1 MKKFLSVSSIAAA
14 AMLLIM
20 PAVFCNYATAQSK
33 KKSRKTEQQFEKSS
47 SKLKRAVALGESQ
60 KDSAGEA
67 IKAEAVTLPNGWKLT
82 PVGKQFKL
90 GDLPLNMAV
99 SPNQKW
105 LAVTNNGYGRQC
117 IQLFNTKEER
127 ETDNVTIP
135 MSWYGICFSPD
146 SKTLY
151 ASGGNENK
159 IRIYSV
165 SDDGKLAQADS
176 IVMGKPWPNHISP
189 SGIVISK
196 KYGQLLVVTRR
207 DNSIYIYGQ
216 SKNKNAELQN
226 RNNKSGNSSGEVYN
240 QLIKKVSAG
249 SECYDIV
256 LSKDEEN
263 AYVSCWGGKKVK
275 VWNLKKQEWTESYD
289 VGNHP
294 NELCLD
300 KDGERLF
307 VANADDN
314 SVSVIDLQN
323 KRVEEILNAALFPNS
338 LAGSTTNG
346 LCISPKGK
354 KLYVA
359 NADNNCVTVFDIS
372 EKGESK
378 CLGFIPVG
386 WYPTNVKCASGKL
399 WVTNG
404 KGLKS
409 APNPY
414 GPEPAD
420 VREDFGHHSGDSH
433 KTQGVEYI
441 AGLFLGA
448 LSEID
453 LPVDDKLAEY
463 SKQVY
468 ANTPYNQA
476 NDLTAEGEPGNPI
489 PAKVGNPSPIKY
501 VFYIIQEN
509 RTYDQVLGD
518 IKEGNGDSS
527 LVLFGDKVTPNHH
540 ALAKQFVLLDNFYVN
555 AEVSCDGHNWTVG
568 GYANDFLEKTWP
580 TYYSGRG
587 DYYAGEG
594 AQEMGNNTSGFIWDM
609 CKKMGVSYRTYGEFV
624 YRKNGVLVPSVPSL
638 ADHFCKTYEPWNLA
652 VRDTIRYGQWVKD
665 FDSLVVA
672 NAVPH
677 FQIVRVP
684 NDHTMGMRIGQ
695 RTPFAFAADNDLA
708 VGMIIDHLS
717 HSPIWKESVV
727 FIVEDDAQNGADHV
741 DAHRSPCYIAGGFV
755 KRGFVDHTPYTTTSV
770 LRTMELI
777 LGLPPMTQY
786 DASARS
792 MWRCFSP
799 TADTTAFHFLPAN
812 INLDDRNVKKDKWQA
827 MCEKYNFNKE
837 DAVPDVEFN
846 QMLWHAIKGDG
857 TPYPAIRR
865 SAFLTY
871 TKDADDD

>member
-1 MKKFLSVSSIAAA
+1 MKKFFFHKVTA
-14 AMLLIM
+14 LLIIFLLASAIVQ
-20 PAVFCNYATAQSK
+20 PDAIAQKTK
-33 KKSRKTEQQFEKSS
+33 KNKKEEQKFEKQET
-47 SKLKRAVALGESQ
+47 KRARAEKLGQMQGAVNGQALVAEP
-60 KDSAGEA
+60 
-67 IKAEAVTLPNGWKLT
+67 VTLPNGWKLT
-82 PVGKQFKL
+82 PAGKQFQL

-99 SPNQKW
+99 SPDQKW

-117 IQLFNTKEER
+117 LQLFSTKFECQ
-127 ETDNVTIP
+127 TDDVTIP
-135 MSWYGICFSPD
+135 MSWYGLCFSPD
-146 SKTLY
+146 SRTLY

-159 IRIYSV
+159 IRIYSIG
-165 SDDGKLAQADS
+165 DDGKLSQKDS
-176 IVMGKPWPNHISP
+176 IVMGEPWPNHISP
-189 SGIVISK
+189 AGMVISK

-207 DNSIYIYGQ
+207 DNSIY
-216 SKNKNAELQN
+216 
-226 RNNKSGNSSGEVYN
+226 VYN
-240 QLIKKVSAG
+240 AATNKLIKKTSAG
-249 SECYDIV
+249 GECYDIV
-256 LSKDEEN
+256 LSKDEKE
-263 AYVSCWGGKKVK
+263 AYVSCWGGKKVR
-275 VWNLKKQEWTESYD
+275 VWNLKRQTWTRNYE

-294 NELCLD
+294 NELCLG
-300 KDGERLF
+300 KRGYRLY

-314 SVSVIDLQN
+314 SVTVINLKN
-323 KRVEEILNAALFPNS
+323 NAVEETLNAALFPNS
-338 LAGSTTNG
+338 LSGSTTNG
-346 LCISPKGK
+346 LCTSPDGH
-354 KLYVA
+354 KLFIA

-372 EKGESK
+372 KQGESK
-378 CLGFIPVG
+378 SLGFIPVG
-386 WYPTNVKCASGKL
+386 WYPTNVKFAEGKL

-414 GPEPAD
+414 GPEPVD
-420 VREDFGHHSGDSH
+420 VNENFEHHSGDAN

-453 LPVDDKLAEY
+453 IPDQQQLDEY
-463 SKQVY
+463 SKQVF

-476 NDLTAEGEPGNPI
+476 NDMTSEGEQGNPVPSKI
-489 PAKVGNPSPIKY
+489 GDASPIKH

-518 IKEGNGDSS
+518 IKNGNGDST
-527 LVLFGDKVTPNHH
+527 LVLFGENVTPNHH
-540 ALAKQFVLLDNFYVN
+540 AIAKEFVLLDNFYVN

-624 YRKNGVLVPSVPSL
+624 SRKKGVIKPSVPSL
-638 ADHFCKTYEPWNLA
+638 AGHFCTSYEPWNLA
-652 VRDTIRYGQWVKD
+652 IKDTVRLRQWKRD

-672 NAVPH
+672 NALPQ
-677 FQIVRVP
+677 FMIVRLP
-684 NDHTMGMRIGQ
+684 NDHTMGMSEGQ
-695 RTPFAFAADNDLA
+695 RTPFAYVADNDLA
-708 VGMIIDHLS
+708 VGMLIDHLS
-717 HSPIWKESVV
+717 HSPVWKESVV
-727 FIVEDDAQNGADHV
+727 FIVEDDAQNGSDHV

-777 LGLPPMTQY
+777 LGLPPMTQH

-792 MWRCFSP
+792 MWKCFSS
-799 TADTTAFHFLPAN
+799 TADTTAFDARPAN
-812 INLDDRNVKKDKWQA
+812 INLDDRNIKRDKWAA
-827 MCEKYNFNKE
+827 MCAKYNFTKE
-837 DAVPDVEFN
+837 DAVPDMEFN

-871 TKDADDD
+871 TQEEDDD

>member
-1 MKKFLSVSSIAAA
+1 MNGCFKSFTCLAVICFLLQASLSN
-14 AMLLIM
+14 L
-20 PAVFCNYATAQSK
+20 AVAQNK
-33 KKSRKTEQQFEKSS
+33 RKNNKEEQKLQKQDT
-47 SKLKRAVALGESQ
+47 KLKKALKFGNIQ
-60 KDSAGEA
+60 NDSSGVSLT
-67 IKAEAVTLPNGWKLT
+67 AEAVTLPNGWKLT
-82 PVGKQFKL
+82 PAGKQFRL

-99 SPNQKW
+99 SPDQKW
-105 LAVTNNGYGRQC
+105 IAVTNNGYGRQSL
-117 IQLFNTKEER
+117 QLFNTKKEVES
-127 ETDNVTIP
+127 DNVTIN
-135 MSWYGICFSPD
+135 MSWYGLCFSPD

-159 IRIYSV
+159 IRIYSI
-165 SDDGKLAQADS
+165 SQEGRLKQTDS

-189 SGIVISK
+189 AGMVISE
-196 KYGQLLVVTRR
+196 KYGKLLVVTRR
-207 DNSIYIYGQ
+207 DNSIYVYDIATKKLI
-216 SKNKNAELQN
+216 SKM
-226 RNNKSGNSSGEVYN
+226 
-240 QLIKKVSAG
+240 SAG

-263 AYVSCWGGKKVK
+263 AYISCWGSKKVK
-275 VWNLKKQEWTESYD
+275 VWNLKNKDWTESYN

-300 KDGERLF
+300 KSGNRLF

-323 KRVEEILNAALFPNS
+323 NRVEELLNAALFPNS
-338 LAGSTTNG
+338 LSGSTTNG
-346 LCISPKGK
+346 LCISPKGR
-354 KLYVA
+354 KLFIA

-372 EKGESK
+372 KRGESK

-386 WYPTNVKCASGKL
+386 WYPTNVKCAQGKL

-414 GPEPAD
+414 GPEP
-420 VREDFGHHSGDSH
+420 VNVNEKFGHHSGDAN

-453 LPVDDKLAEY
+453 LPIDDKLAEF
-463 SKQVY
+463 SKQVF

-476 NDLTAEGEPGNPI
+476 NDMTSESSPGNPV
-489 PAKVGNPSPIKY
+489 PSKVGDASPIKH

-527 LVLFGDKVTPNHH
+527 LVLFGEKVTPNHH
-540 ALAKQFVLLDNFYVN
+540 AIAKEFVLLDNFYVN

-594 AQEMGNNTSGFIWDM
+594 GQEMGNNTSGFIWDM
-609 CKKMGVSYRTYGEFV
+609 CKKMEVSYRTYGEFV
-624 YRKNGVLVPSVPSL
+624 SRKKGVIKPSVPSL
-638 ADHFCKTYEPWNLA
+638 AGHFCTSYEPWNLSIKDT
-652 VRDTIRYGQWVKD
+652 VRLREWKRD

-672 NAVPH
+672 NALPQ
-677 FQIVRVP
+677 FMIVRLP
-684 NDHTMGMRIGQ
+684 NDHTGGMSLGK
-695 RTPFAFAADNDLA
+695 RTPFAYVADNDLA
-708 VGMIIDHLS
+708 VGMLIDHLS
-717 HSPIWKESVV
+717 HSPVWKESVV

-741 DAHRSPCYIAGGFV
+741 DAHRSPCYVAGGFV

-777 LGLPPMTQY
+777 LGLPPMTQH
-786 DASARS
+786 DASARP
-792 MWRCFSP
+792 MWRCFSSV
-799 TADTTAFHFLPAN
+799 ADTTTFHYRPSN
-812 INLDDRNVKKDKWQA
+812 INLDEQNVKKDKWQA

-846 QMLWHAIKGDG
+846 QMLWHAIKGDWI
-857 TPYPAIRR
+857 PYPTIRR

-871 TKDADDD
+871 TDDDDD